1 MRVRLDIA
9 YDGTDFAGWAT
20 QPNLRTVQQTVEDAL
35 STILRLTRPVRL
47 VVAGRTDAGVHA
59 TGQVAH
65 ADLDEIDE
73 KTDLVRLT
81 RKLTSL
87 LNQSPDV
94 VIRSITRAPEG
105 FDARFSPL
113 ARRYEYRIV
122 DDDTKRD
129 PLTRHQTV
137 WFKRRLD
144 LALMNETAAS
154 LVGLRDFGAFCKPRE
169 GATTIRELQVFDWN
183 RDDSG
188 ALVGRLQADAF
199 CHSMVRALVGA
210 CVEVGSGKL
219 ALKDMGKVRDAAVR
233 TSAFKIMPAHGLT
246 LTEVIY
252 PPDDQMG
259 ARAQL
264 TRAKRDATGN
274 GSDS

>member
-9 YDGTDFAGWAT
+9 YDGTNFAGWAM
-20 QPNLRTVQQTVEDAL
+20 QPNLRTVQATVEDAL
-35 STILRLTRPVRL
+35 TTVLRLTQPVRL

-65 ADLDEIDE
+65 ADLDVIDE

-81 RKLTSL
+81 RKLISL

-94 VIRSITRAPEG
+94 VIRSITRAPDG

-122 DDDTKRD
+122 DDDAKRD

-144 LALMNETAAS
+144 LALMNEAAAS

-169 GATTIRELQVFDWN
+169 RATTIRELQVFEWN
-183 RDDSG
+183 REDSG
-188 ALVGRLQADAF
+188 TLVARIQADAF

-210 CVEVGSGKL
+210 CVKVGSGKL
-219 ALKDMGKVRDAAVR
+219 ALKDLGDVADAAVR
-233 TSAFKIMPAHGLT
+233 TSTFKIMPAHGLT
-246 LTEVIY
+246 LAEVIY
-252 PPDDQMG
+252 PTEREMG
-259 ARAQL
+259 ERANL
-264 TRAKRDATGN
+264 TRARRDASGY